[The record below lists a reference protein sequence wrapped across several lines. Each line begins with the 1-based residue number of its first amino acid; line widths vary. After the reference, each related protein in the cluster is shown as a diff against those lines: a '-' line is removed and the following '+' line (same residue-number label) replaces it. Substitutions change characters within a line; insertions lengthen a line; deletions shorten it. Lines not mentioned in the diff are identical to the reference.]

1 MADIL
6 AKFNDNEKGSHQ
18 RIREFNLSKPTM
30 VFKIAFKHFSD
41 YPKIL
46 LGKC

>member
-1 MADIL
+1 MAAIP

-18 RIREFNLSKPTM
+18 RIREFNVSKPTM

-41 YPKIL
+41 YPKML